1 MKHQQTNTAQAG
13 ASSALFMAQ
22 VSTVHRLELFCIMNT
37 TTESAVC
44 AVCGTP
50 GCADGRGKDF
60 HKGTRFGSLKCEYT
74 GTPPFAEAQW
84 AEDPDAACLWC
95 AGTGH
100 PYGDESFGMCECPK
114 PEGAK

>member
-1 MKHQQTNTAQAG
+1 M
-13 ASSALFMAQ
+13 S
-22 VSTVHRLELFCIMNT
+22 T

-60 HKGTRFGSLKCEYT
+60 HKGTHFGSLKCDYT
-74 GTPPFAEAQW
+74 GTPPFAKAQW
-84 AEDPDAACLWC
+84 AGDPDAACLWC

-114 PEGAK
+114 PEGAT